1 MMQIENCKLVT
12 GSVHSSTPRRTLRV
26 CLTTPTERPF
36 FASMQVFRQDGSPK
50 DFQLS
55 KHKSFGR
62 NGKRLSVFP
71 KDTTMQD
78 QFKYRTGKHNS
89 LVRASFIIKIINIV
103 LISLLSWRRCANL
116 NSNARLQQIAR
127 VLEHEKHSKL
137 KTYKTQQHA
146 SPVLIFA
153 LTLSS
158 TS

>member
-12 GSVHSSTPRRTLRV
+12 GSVHSSTPRRTLR
-26 CLTTPTERPF
+26 LSNHTNRAPF

-62 NGKRLSVFP
+62 NGKSLSVFP

-103 LISLLSWRRCANL
+103 LISQLSWRRCANL

-137 KTYKTQQHA
+137 KTYKTQQHV
-146 SPVLIFA
+146 SSVLIFA